1 MFALCCVCVDGW
13 WFILCVFIKGLM
25 LTHVMSFVFR
35 RGNIKSMSRNSSK
48 TSIKLTLAFYNLQHV
63 EQRSQRVNPTPHRGR
78 FFIYF
83 LIIITSTVLDI
94 VLSLIFL
101 LSYNRT
107 NSSNGKDGWPT
118 LSGHNKL
125 ANGLSED
132 RKSPPLLDYLDQE
145 VITSDMLET
154 ELGPGQRTA
163 LSPFSS
169 NCDSNR

>member
-1 MFALCCVCVDGW
+1 M
-13 WFILCVFIKGLM
+13 
-25 LTHVMSFVFR
+25 
-35 RGNIKSMSRNSSK
+35 
-48 TSIKLTLAFYNLQHV
+48 
-63 EQRSQRVNPTPHRGR
+63 
-78 FFIYF
+78 FFIDFPHSYVRPL
-83 LIIITSTVLDI
+83 LISNLMNTLK
-94 VLSLIFL
+94 LFFL
-101 LSYNRT
+101 LLCNRT

-145 VITSDMLET
+145 VITSDGLET

>member
-1 MFALCCVCVDGW
+1 
-13 WFILCVFIKGLM
+13 M
-25 LTHVMSFVFR
+25 LTHAMSFVFR

-63 EQRSQRVNPTPHRGR
+63 AQRSRRANPTPHRGWCFISFAFFLLLLPHCR
-78 FFIYF
+78 FM
-83 LIIITSTVLDI
+83 IIT
-94 VLSLIFL
+94 VLSFIFL
-101 LSYNRT
+101 LLCNRS

-145 VITSDMLET
+145 VIASDGLET

>member
-1 MFALCCVCVDGW
+1 
-13 WFILCVFIKGLM
+13 M
-25 LTHVMSFVFR
+25 LYLFGFFFFFR
-35 RGNIKSMSRNSSK
+35 RENIKSMSRNSSK
-48 TSIKLTLAFYNLQHV
+48 TSIKLTLAFYNHRHV
-63 EQRSQRVNPTPHRGR
+63 EQRSQRVNPTPHRGL
-78 FFIYF
+78 FFIDFPHSYVRPL
-83 LIIITSTVLDI
+83 LISNLMNTLK
-94 VLSLIFL
+94 LFFL
-101 LSYNRT
+101 LLCNRT

-145 VITSDMLET
+145 VITSDGLET

>member
-1 MFALCCVCVDGW
+1 MFCLL
-13 WFILCVFIKGLM
+13 FLPYYI
-25 LTHVMSFVFR
+25 
-35 RGNIKSMSRNSSK
+35 
-48 TSIKLTLAFYNLQHV
+48 
-63 EQRSQRVNPTPHRGR
+63 
-78 FFIYF
+78 
-83 LIIITSTVLDI
+83 LIIM
-94 VLSLIFL
+94 LSLIL
-101 LSYNRT
+101 LLFCNRT
-107 NSSNGKDGWPT
+107 NNSNGKDGWPT

-145 VITSDMLET
+145 VTSDGLET

>member
-1 MFALCCVCVDGW
+1 MFL
-13 WFILCVFIKGLM
+13 FIR
-25 LTHVMSFVFR
+25 SF
-35 RGNIKSMSRNSSK
+35 S
-48 TSIKLTLAFYNLQHV
+48 LPL
-63 EQRSQRVNPTPHRGR
+63 
-78 FFIYF
+78 
-83 LIIITSTVLDI
+83 ITSTLQVESCSKLD
-94 VLSLIFL
+94 LSRVFDR
-101 LSYNRT
+101 S

-145 VITSDMLET
+145 VIAADGLET
-154 ELGPGQRTA
+154 ELGPGQHTA

>member
-1 MFALCCVCVDGW
+1 
-13 WFILCVFIKGLM
+13 M
-25 LTHVMSFVFR
+25 LTHAMPFVFR
-35 RGNIKSMSRNSSK
+35 QGNIKSMSRNSSK

-63 EQRSQRVNPTPHRGR
+63 EQRSQRVNQTPHRGWC
-78 FFIYF
+78 FISSVFFLVLLPHCKFMIITVLSFIY
-83 LIIITSTVLDI
+83 
-94 VLSLIFL
+94 L
-101 LSYNRT
+101 LLCNRS

-145 VITSDMLET
+145 VIASDGLET
-154 ELGPGQRTA
+154 ELGPGQCTA

>member
-1 MFALCCVCVDGW
+1 
-13 WFILCVFIKGLM
+13 
-25 LTHVMSFVFR
+25 MSFVFR

-63 EQRSQRVNPTPHRGR
+63 EQRSQRVNPTPHRGGFSIYLFSSM
-78 FFIYF
+78 FFLLLLPPF
-83 LIIITSTVLDI
+83 NLII
-94 VLSLIFL
+94 VLSLVFL
-101 LSYNRT
+101 ILCYRT

-145 VITSDMLET
+145 VIASDGLDT
-154 ELGPGQRTA
+154 ELGPGQCTA

>member
-1 MFALCCVCVDGW
+1 MF
-13 WFILCVFIKGLM
+13 
-25 LTHVMSFVFR
+25 FVFLLPQY
-35 RGNIKSMSRNSSK
+35 I
-48 TSIKLTLAFYNLQHV
+48 
-63 EQRSQRVNPTPHRGR
+63 
-78 FFIYF
+78 
-83 LIIITSTVLDI
+83 LIIM
-94 VLSLIFL
+94 LSLFFL
-101 LSYNRT
+101 PLCNRT

-145 VITSDMLET
+145 VIASDGLET
-154 ELGPGQRTA
+154 ELGPGQHTA